1 MKKYFKYAMYVSL
14 LTIALS
20 FTACQD
26 EIEEINNGEEPTA
39 ITANSSTADLI
50 QRTSSNDGSCDNI
63 VDGTSC
69 YEINFPYTVEVNG
82 ITLTIDSEE
91 DIEQIEAIFDSVED
105 DENLLD
111 IIFPITITAG
121 DFSEIT
127 INGFDELRSLAADCK
142 EGGEDDDIECI
153 DFVYPM
159 TLFTFNVNLEQTSTV
174 EVTSDREL
182 RLFFKDLGDDNLISF
197 DFPVTLKLSDETT
210 IVVESNEELAIAI
223 ENAKDDCDEDD
234 DDDYND
240 DDFDQDELN
249 EELIECVWFVTEF
262 KRNDIDQTPQY
273 VNYILNFKEDGTVS
287 TGFNGATVV
296 EGTWTTTV
304 GDDGAKLTME
314 FENSTDFNLEWD
326 VYDLGD
332 DKIKLY
338 SGDSNRVVMKQFCDE
353 DLEEVTI
360 ESITETLSD
369 CSWIVKRVKNNGD
382 QINRLLGSDFEFQV
396 DGIVTLTN
404 DATVSEGTWVVTTNT
419 QGRLVVAITMDDEPA
434 VSFDWL
440 LTDFE
445 EGIVK
450 FNVEEEFYELVIV
463 KNCIVDNDAEEE
475 DITFIKSIFNNTEWD
490 VAYFA
495 ENDDEST
502 VLFADVKLYLENDGT
517 LEVRNLEGEV
527 YSNGT
532 WFVYRNTFSGKLEMI
547 ISFETDSNY
556 EPLANDYQILEID
569 ETRIELKHEND
580 TGLYDHLVLER

>member
-159 TLFTFNVNLEQTSTV
+159 TLFTFSVNLEQTSTV

-382 QINRLLGSDFEFQV
+382 QINRLLGSEFEFQA

-419 QGRLVVAITMDDEPA
+419 QSRLVVAITMDDEPA

-440 LTDFE
+440 LTDLE

-463 KNCIVDNDAEEE
+463 KNCIVDNDEEE

-490 VAYFA
+490 VDYFA

-547 ISFETDSNY
+547 ISFETGSNY

>member
-111 IIFPITITAG
+111 IIFPVTITAG

-142 EGGEDDDIECI
+142 EDGEDDDIECI

-174 EVTSDREL
+174 EVASDREL

-382 QINRLLGSDFEFQV
+382 QINRLLGSEFEFQA
-396 DGIVTLTN
+396 DGIVTLAN
-404 DATVSEGTWVVTTNT
+404 DAEVSEGTWVVTTNT

-440 LTDFE
+440 LTDLE

-463 KNCIVDNDAEEE
+463 KNCIVDNDEEE
-475 DITFIKSIFNNTEWD
+475 DITFIKSIFNNSEWD
-490 VAYFA
+490 VDYFA

-547 ISFETDSNY
+547 ISFETGSNY

>member
-1 MKKYFKYAMYVSL
+1 MKKIFKYAMYVSL

-39 ITANSSTADLI
+39 ITANSATADLI

-69 YEINFPYTVEVNG
+69 FQINFPYTVKVNG
-82 ITLTIDSEE
+82 ITLTIESED
-91 DIEQIEAIFDSVED
+91 DIEQIEEIFDSIDD

-111 IIFPITITAG
+111 IIFPVTITAG
-121 DFSEIT
+121 DFSEFT
-127 INGFDELRSLAADCK
+127 INGLDELRSLAADCK

-159 TLFTFNVNLEQTSTV
+159 TMFTFNVNLEQTSTV

-210 IVVESNEELAIAI
+210 IVVESNQELAIAI

-262 KRNDIDQTPQY
+262 KRDNVDQTPQY

-314 FENSTDFNLEWD
+314 FENSTDFNLEWN

-338 SGDSNRVVMKQFCDE
+338 NGDGNRIVMKQFCDE
-353 DLEEVTI
+353 DLEEVTA
-360 ESITETLSD
+360 ESISETLSD
-369 CSWIVKRVKNNGD
+369 CAWIIKRLKNNGD
-382 QINRLLGSDFEFQV
+382 QIDGLFGAELEFQV
-396 DGIVTLTN
+396 EGVLILTN
-404 DATVSEGTWVVTTNT
+404 DAEVSEGTWVVTTNQ
-419 QGRLVVAITMDDEPA
+419 QGRWVVAMTMNDEPT

-440 LTDFE
+440 LTDLKD
-445 EGIVK
+445 GIVK

-463 KNCIVDNDAEEE
+463 KKCIDEDDEEE

-547 ISFETDSNY
+547 ISFEAGSNY